1 MIIHEIGSAYFIQ
14 FKVIPGPKLFPGN
27 PNLRS
32 CSLLIPS
39 LSTFLIKAIKFGSS
53 KVHPSDQAY
62 IFGCVLQ
69 LKLYQLQVFHTNH
82 QPNRNFNFCLWYIT
96 FTEDIKTQSC
106 KLK

>member
-1 MIIHEIGSAYFIQ
+1 MSTILLAELNSGLGPPKFKAVLFPVPRKPINIEKYIMIIHEIGSAYFIQ
-14 FKVIPGPKLFPGN
+14 FKVIPGPKFFAGN

-53 KVHPSDQAY
+53 KVHPSNQAY

-69 LKLYQLQVFHTNH
+69 LKL
-82 QPNRNFNFCLWYIT
+82 
-96 FTEDIKTQSC
+96 
-106 KLK
+106 